1 MLPTSGLATG
11 SGNQLSPDLDG
22 PFLVWEDDQSG
33 HPNVHLKDLRT
44 SQEYG
49 LGGSSTRQSRFPE
62 IRNGLVSFVDAP
74 TKDTGIGPGCNDRS
88 TFCIVLF
95 NATTGIRSQYLNL
108 NGLAPV
114 ATTDAYFVTVQT
126 LSSPG
131 VPSGIWGYH
140 LANGTSAFYGGPG
153 EHPAGLMTGPVGS
166 DDLVALSV
174 RRRGTYTICP
184 DVYDIKDPAAWARPC
199 TNEVGVFYTGN
210 RTLMYLTKSVEGADR
225 YDPYGRYRVNCG
237 DFTWES
243 YPRIS
248 GKLVVWQDN
257 RNSAFTLDET
267 TCTWTG
273 NRWDVYGFDLTTWRE
288 VPLLVSPWNETH
300 PDVDGN
306 LLVWADDRN
315 GNWDIYAKALDTGQE
330 FQVTNDPGTQ
340 RNPVVSEGCI
350 AWEDD
355 RNADWDIYGTCF
367 TGAPRVVKLSVDP
380 ETLNLKSRGRWV
392 TAYIESENASVAD
405 IDARS
410 LALEGVPT
418 AWSRVLENTTLM
430 AKFDRQAL
438 AATLTP
444 EENVVTLSGRWKDG
458 STFTATDTIH
468 VISPSR

>member
-1 MLPTSGLATG
+1 MRRMAFAAVVFLLLLSSYLQPARPPPHDSVPTAPEMLPTSGLATG

-114 ATTDAYFVTVQT
+114 ATTDA
-126 LSSPG
+126 
-131 VPSGIWGYH
+131 
-140 LANGTSAFYGGPG
+140 
-153 EHPAGLMTGPVGS
+153 
-166 DDLVALSV
+166 LVALSV

-355 RNADWDIYGTCF
+355 RNADWDIYGTCL